1 MRSTSS
7 FSLRL
12 ASASAMAGFSKI
24 YDGSVRA
31 VDAVAMEIRR
41 GEFLFPARPLG
52 LWQDHAG
59 DRRQKFS
66 FNLVVPRGDH
76 PSKIARRRRP
86 IGGWS
91 GGSAKWSIGDG
102 AAAPFKAAAT

>member
-1 MRSTSS
+1 M
-7 FSLRL
+7 
-12 ASASAMAGFSKI
+12 MATF
-24 YDGSVRA
+24 RA

-41 GEFLFPARPLG
+41 GEFLLPARPLG

-59 DRRQKFS
+59 NRQQEFS
-66 FNLVVPRGDH
+66 FNLVIPRGDH
-76 PSKIARRRRP
+76 LSKIARRRRRP

-91 GGSAKWSIGDG
+91 GRSAKWFIGDG